1 MLKLCVAIWNL
12 QFLFLKTSSKA
23 FSLFQ
28 LRKYGLDLLVT
39 GHAHYQLMYWSPV
52 SRFGDGQGTKHK
64 RQVAQ
69 VAGKSQLLSL
79 APAPPAAAADFEEK
93 LGGLKCFITGGGGGI
108 TSENNVEIDNP
119 DDHQCPGCGGLKNR

>member
-1 MLKLCVAIWNL
+1 M
-12 QFLFLKTSSKA
+12 
-23 FSLFQ
+23 
-28 LRKYGLDLLVT
+28 T

-52 SRFGDGQGTKHK
+52 SRLGDGQGKKHK
-64 RQVAQ
+64 GQVAQ

-79 APAPPAAAADFEEK
+79 APALPHQLPQPTFEEK

-119 DDHQCPGCGGLKNR
+119 DDHQCPGCGGLKNG